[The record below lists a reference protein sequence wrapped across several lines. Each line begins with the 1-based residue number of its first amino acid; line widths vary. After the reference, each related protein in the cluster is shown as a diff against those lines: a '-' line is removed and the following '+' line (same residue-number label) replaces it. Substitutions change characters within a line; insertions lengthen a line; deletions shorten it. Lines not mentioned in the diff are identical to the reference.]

1 MLSMEISGWVL
12 IIASVP
18 GKVEIMV
25 KTCTVL
31 QTPCWWVD
39 VVVVDSE
46 IAVERLAMRFTV
58 ANSNTFETYLH
69 LTLKS
74 RVSKY

>member
-1 MLSMEISGWVL
+1 MLSLEISGWVL

-25 KTCTVL
+25 KTCTVPR
-31 QTPCWWVD
+31 TRYWWVD
-39 VVVVDSE
+39 VEVVDSE
-46 IAVERLAMRFTV
+46 ITVGRLAMRFTV

>member
-1 MLSMEISGWVL
+1 MLSLEISGWVL